1 MSAYLSSHIRPISED
16 EQCRPGLVA
25 LFGSGETA
33 PAGRAVHEYLFRR
46 LGDPIRVAV
55 PETPAGFQPN
65 SAWVAG
71 RLAEFIQERLQNYH
85 PHVTVIPARRKAGP
99 FSTDDPHLTAPLLNA
114 NYVFMGPG
122 SPTYAV
128 RHLAGTRAWQ
138 RIIAR
143 QRRGA
148 VLAFASAMAIA
159 ASAHTLP
166 VYEIYKVGED
176 PHWQPGLDLLGP
188 YGLALAIVTHW
199 DNQEGGAN
207 LDTRYA
213 FMGEARMRMLEAMLP
228 PSATLLGIDEHTAV
242 VLDLAAGA
250 ARVMGRGGVVVRR
263 GGEERRFRRGET
275 FPLGVLGEIRLP
287 ALAEGL
293 PPEVV
298 EEVLAAEVAEE
309 QLPPEVTARIEERE
323 AARRARDWARAD
335 AIREELAQMGYVV
348 EDTPQGPRMR
358 RRDGAGPHPT
368 RAGTRAGTSLASTE
382 P

>member
-1 MSAYLSSHIRPISED
+1 MTDPFSIH
-16 EQCRPGLVA
+16 PGLIA

-33 PAGRAVHEYLFRR
+33 PAGRGVHEYLFRR
-46 LGDPIRVAV
+46 LNGPIRVAV
-55 PETPAGFQPN
+55 LETPAGFQPN

-85 PHVTVIPARRKAGP
+85 PQVTVVPARRRDGP
-99 FSTDDPHLTAPLLNA
+99 FSTDDPQLTAPLLWA
-114 NYVFMGPG
+114 NYIFAGPG

-128 RHLAGTRAWQ
+128 RHLMGTRAWA

-159 ASAHTLP
+159 VGAHALP

-176 PHWQPGLDLLGP
+176 PHWQRGLDLLGP
-188 YGLALAIVTHW
+188 YGLELAVVTHW

-213 FMGEARMRMLEAMLP
+213 FMGQERMRILEEMLP

-242 VLDLAAGA
+242 VLDFSTGE
-250 ARVMGRGGVVVRR
+250 ARVMGRGGVTVRR
-263 GGEERRFRRGET
+263 GGEERRFGRGER
-275 FPLGVLGEIRLP
+275 FPLALLGDVRIP
-287 ALAEGL
+287 SLAEGL

-298 EEVLAAEVAEE
+298 EEVLAATGAEE
-309 QLPPEVTARIEERE
+309 RLPSEVVALVEERE

-335 AIREELAQMGYVV
+335 AIREELARMGYVV
-348 EDTPQGPRMR
+348 EDTPQGPRVR
-358 RRDGAGPHPT
+358 RR
-368 RAGTRAGTSLASTE
+368 
-382 P
+382 

>member
-1 MSAYLSSHIRPISED
+1 MPGTGEALRPIPE
-16 EQCRPGLVA
+16 ERYLPGLIA

-46 LGDPIRVAV
+46 IGNPIRVAV
-55 PETPAGFQPN
+55 LETPAGFQPN

-85 PHVTVIPARRKAGP
+85 PQVTIIPARRRDGP
-99 FSTDDPHLTAPLLNA
+99 LSTDDPDLTAPLLNA
-114 NYVFMGPG
+114 NYIFMGPG
-122 SPTYAV
+122 SPTYVV

-143 QRRGA
+143 HRRGA

-188 YGLALAIVTHW
+188 YGLELAIVTHW
-199 DNQEGGAN
+199 DNREGGVN

-213 FMGEARMRMLEAMLP
+213 FMGEERMRRLEAMLP

-242 VLDLAAGA
+242 VLDLAVGE
-250 ARVMGRGGVVVRR
+250 ARVMGRSGVVVRR
-263 GGEERRFRRGET
+263 GGEENRFQRGET
-275 FPLGVLGEIRLP
+275 FPLDFLGEIRLP
-287 ALAEGL
+287 ALEEGL

-298 EEVLAAEVAEE
+298 EEVLAAESAKE

-335 AIREELAQMGYVV
+335 AIREELARMGYVV
-348 EDTPQGPRMR
+348 EDTPQGPRVR
-358 RRDGAGPHPT
+358 RR
-368 RAGTRAGTSLASTE
+368 
-382 P
+382 